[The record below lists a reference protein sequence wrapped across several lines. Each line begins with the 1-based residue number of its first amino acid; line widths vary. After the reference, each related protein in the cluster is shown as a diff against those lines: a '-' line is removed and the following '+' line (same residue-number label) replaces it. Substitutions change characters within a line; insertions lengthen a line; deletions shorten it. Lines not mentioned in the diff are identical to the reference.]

1 LNRADTEA
9 PGTGDL
15 GLELGGCRLVRR
27 LGAGGGAEVFQALDL
42 HSGDTVAVKCLRVA
56 EGSAGAQAQEWLLRF
71 QREAAVLQQLKHPD
85 ILRLRRFGST
95 GAQTWMVT
103 DFVAGGDL
111 SRHTRAPHLLPPW
124 EVAALGARLAA
135 ALHHAHGR
143 GVLHR
148 DVKPANVLINLPAGV
163 LRLADFGL
171 ARLDDVAATRTGLN
185 LGSPAY
191 SAPEQL
197 AGLGET
203 AATDIWGLGVT
214 LFELLAG
221 RLPFESDSLG
231 HLLRQV
237 ALAPAP
243 DLRTLRL
250 AKAATAAP
258 GQRRGAGP
266 GAEPLRP
273 GQAGPVM
280 KQGTI
285 GAQTFAPLQPPT
297 FSHDFRVLPCH
308 RQGSGT
314 LEQ

>member
-1 LNRADTEA
+1 MNPADTA
-9 PGTGDL
+9 GPGAGDL
-15 GLELGGCRLVRR
+15 AVELGGCRLIRR

-42 HSGDTVAVKCLRVA
+42 HSGDAVAVKCLRVA
-56 EGSAGAQAQEWLLRF
+56 EGSASTQAQEWVLRF
-71 QREAAVLQQLKHPD
+71 QREAAVLQQLQHPD

-95 GAQTWMVT
+95 GAQAWMVT

-111 SRHTRAPHLLPPW
+111 GRHTRAPNLLPPM

-148 DVKPANVLINLPAGV
+148 DVKPANVLIDLPAGV

-171 ARLDDVAATRTGLN
+171 ARLDDASATRTGLN

-197 AGLGET
+197 AGLGESPS
-203 AATDIWGLGVT
+203 TDVWGLGVT

-231 HLLRQV
+231 QLLRQV

-243 DLRTLRL
+243 DLRALRPDLPVGL
-250 AKAATAAP
+250 AEAVAWALQKAPQQRPATADVLA
-258 GQRRGAGP
+258 QALSRC
-266 GAEPLRP
+266 
-273 GQAGPVM
+273 GQAGP
-280 KQGTI
+280 G
-285 GAQTFAPLQPPT
+285 L
-297 FSHDFRVLPCH
+297 S
-308 RQGSGT
+308 
-314 LEQ
+314 